1 MAKRRMAVLT
11 GLTLAAAGGLA
22 ACNRP
27 ATPSAEL
34 SQELDAA
41 ASAPSLALAPT
52 SGSRD
57 VISAVEQ
64 APNARRAVAPSRTQP
79 VMQRFASARQTAP
92 VATQQAVPTP
102 VASAQASAP
111 TPVAVIAQA
120 PAAQAS
126 VVPEASPSPRPV
138 PMQQAHRGPYK
149 TEAEVFRNAPFPI
162 TP

>member
-64 APNARRAVAPSRTQP
+64 APNARRAVTASRTQP
-79 VMQRFASARQTAP
+79 VMQHLASSRQTAP
-92 VATQQAVPTP
+92 VAAQQAVPT
-102 VASAQASAP
+102 SAASAP
-111 TPVAVIAQA
+111 APVAVIAQA